1 MREAERVSAVAGG
14 GAMRQCDKNISCVNV
29 LQSRTRLKKMLPR
42 MEQGFSH
49 TRIGQ
54 FWRGVVDE
62 VGYSS
67 LRKRAMALRKSLL
80 YSSIGSSQYLTF
92 LKP

>member
-1 MREAERVSAVAGG
+1 
-14 GAMRQCDKNISCVNV
+14 
-29 LQSRTRLKKMLPR
+29 

-62 VGYSS
+62 VGYNSF
-67 LRKRAMALRKSLL
+67 RKRAMALRKSFL
-80 YSSIGSSQYLTF
+80 YS
-92 LKP
+92 

>member
-1 MREAERVSAVAGG
+1 MREAERVSAVAG

-80 YSSIGSSQYLTF
+80 YSSIGSSQYLAF